1 MKYDYR
7 AIIELIRTA
16 DLEAM
21 AELAGCWDEFPSG
34 KDDFLGRHW
43 ITNAID
49 CGSVEVVSWMLSHGA
64 SVPIEVDDG
73 YTVLHSVI
81 ERSKDDKYQMMRMLI
96 DAGAD
101 VDEIGI
107 HGYAPAHH
115 AAVRNDVEALKIL
128 HESGAD
134 FRLRT
139 TVDDYATPLEEA
151 CSMTQ
156 RHAVEAIAFLQILE
170 EEQEAQQDAPSN
182 GGQHS
187 SLNSGFHP
195 RRG

>member
-1 MKYDYR
+1 MKYDYY
-7 AIIELIRTA
+7 AIIEIIRAA
-16 DLEAM
+16 DFEAM
-21 AELAGCWDEFPSG
+21 EELAKCWDEFPCG
-34 KDDFLGRHW
+34 KDDFIGRHW

-81 ERSKDDKYQMMRMLI
+81 ERSKDDKYRMMRILI

-107 HGYAPAHH
+107 HGFAPAHH

-134 FRLRT
+134 FKLRT

-151 CSMTQ
+151 RSMNQ
-156 RHAVEAIAFLQILE
+156 RDAAEAIDFLQALE
-170 EEQEAQQDAPSN
+170 EEQEAQQAVHGN
-182 GGQHS
+182 TH
-187 SLNSGFHP
+187 
-195 RRG
+195 

>member
-16 DLEAM
+16 DFEAM
-21 AELAGCWDEFPSG
+21 GELAGCWDEFPSG

-49 CGSVEVVSWMLSHGA
+49 CGSVEVVSWMLSNGA

-81 ERSKDDKYQMMRMLI
+81 ERSNEDKYQMMRILI

-107 HGYAPAHH
+107 HGYAPAHQ

-151 CSMTQ
+151 RSLNQ
-156 RHAVEAIAFLQILE
+156 RHAAEAIDFLQALE

-182 GGQHS
+182 GG
-187 SLNSGFHP
+187 
-195 RRG
+195 

>member
-1 MKYDYR
+1 MTYDYR
-7 AIIELIRTA
+7 AIMEAIRTA
-16 DLEAM
+16 DFEAM
-21 AELAGCWDEFPSG
+21 GELSGCWDEFPSG

-43 ITNAID
+43 ITNAIH

-64 SVPIEVDDG
+64 FVPIEVDDG

-81 ERSKDDKYQMMRMLI
+81 ERSKEDKYEMMRILI

-134 FRLRT
+134 LRLRT

-151 CSMTQ
+151 RSMTQ
-156 RHAVEAIAFLQILE
+156 RHAIEAIDFLQALE
-170 EEQEAQQDAPSN
+170 EEQEAQ
-182 GGQHS
+182 
-187 SLNSGFHP
+187 SGP
-195 RRG
+195 GE

>member
-1 MKYDYR
+1 LGKKMKYDYR
-7 AIIELIRTA
+7 AIIELICTA
-16 DLEAM
+16 DFEAM
-21 AELAGCWDEFPSG
+21 AELAECWDDFPSG
-34 KDDFLGRHW
+34 KDDFIGRHW

-49 CGSVEVVSWMLSHGA
+49 CGSVEVVAWMLSHGA

-73 YTVLHSVI
+73 YSVLHSVI
-81 ERSKDDKYQMMRMLI
+81 ERNNEDKYEMMRILI

-101 VDEIGI
+101 VNEIGI
-107 HGYAPAHH
+107 HGYAPAHQ

-151 CSMTQ
+151 YSMNP
-156 RHAVEAIAFLQILE
+156 RDAAEAIEFLQATE
-170 EEQEAQQDAPSN
+170 D
-182 GGQHS
+182 
-187 SLNSGFHP
+187 
-195 RRG
+195 